1 MSQSLLKT
9 GFVFVLICALNVP
22 ATAQEES
29 PWQEGDFAKAR
40 LITNVKSVPGNQ
52 EGPIYLGLQ
61 IQLEPGWKTYWRTP
75 GSAGL
80 PPQFDWDGS
89 ENVANVEVLYPAP
102 DRFEI
107 FDLHT
112 YGYHDEVV
120 YPIFITPEI
129 NWAPIAIRV
138 KVNYLVCKDLCV
150 PVSNTFD
157 LTIPAVEGIA
167 SLSIHAGLIDQ
178 FLAMVPGKVAGGG
191 DKIQILE
198 QRVLGTPGAQ
208 NIFLRIKAS
217 GLMSGADL
225 IIEDMEGFKF
235 GVPRKRLLADSSEAE
250 FIIPVFVQG
259 EDASLLGK
267 EVVLTVVDGWE
278 NFEEITLKIKK

>member
-1 MSQSLLKT
+1 MSQILLKT
-9 GFVFVLICALNVP
+9 GFVFVLISALNVP
-22 ATAQEES
+22 VVAQEES

-52 EGPIYLGLQ
+52 EGLIYLGLH

-80 PPQFDWDGS
+80 PPQFNWEGS
-89 ENVANVEVLYPAP
+89 ENIANVKVLYPAP

-112 YGYHDEVV
+112 YGYHDDVV
-120 YPIFITPEI
+120 YPILITPEI
-129 NWAPIAIRV
+129 SGAPITIKV

-150 PVSNTFD
+150 PVSNTFE
-157 LTIPAVEGIA
+157 LNIPAADGIA

-178 FLAMVPGKVAGGG
+178 FLAMVPDMVAGGG

-198 QRVLGTPGAQ
+198 QRVLGAPGAQ
-208 NIFLRIKAS
+208 NILLHIQAP

-235 GVPRKRLLADSSEAE
+235 GVPRKRLLADASEAE
-250 FIIPVFVQG
+250 FIIPVFAQG
-259 EDASLLGK
+259 EGASLLGK
-267 EVVLTVVDGWE
+267 DVVLVVVDGWE
-278 NFEEITLKIKK
+278 NFEEMTLKIQK